1 MNTVPSYIL
10 CAETVEHAQLLVS
23 FSVYLLLLLLFCIIL
38 IDCLLFSAITN
49 VFKIGSQLF
58 FWSRSPPPSI
68 TMSDAENQFMETSE
82 QNGNEGEE
90 EQNGAEQEEL
100 FAVTEG
106 AEGEAEAEAEETQE
120 EAGDG
125 GKINA
130 SKGEDDAG

>member
-1 MNTVPSYIL
+1 ML
-10 CAETVEHAQLLVS
+10 A
-23 FSVYLLLLLLFCIIL
+23 
-38 IDCLLFSAITN
+38 FSATTD

-58 FWSRSPPPSI
+58 FVPQPPPPSI

-90 EQNGAEQEEL
+90 EQNGAEQEE
-100 FAVTEG
+100 FAITEG
-106 AEGEAEAEAEETQE
+106 AEGEAEAEAEETQQE